1 MEQQYGVDLITF
13 YHPAFWGLENRD
25 ELLALAAAD
34 PEAMWLR
41 IMQGCR
47 EAGISVIE
55 MTFAPADWLSA
66 IAAFGS
72 PEAFAA
78 VLGRHGLT
86 LKSGFFVDPVRMPDA
101 SPAELADRAAAY
113 SDFVRRAGGDT
124 IVVAPPMRRST
135 DAVPPL
141 FVGLET
147 MSAFADT
154 LHAIG
159 DASLRQ
165 GVRTAVHTEAHS
177 MVCTT
182 RDVDLLMTITDP
194 SYVWL
199 CPDTGH
205 LALSGSEPSFAV
217 SRHRERVIL
226 SHWKDAIGEMPET
239 PIDDGIHLAH
249 REYFRR
255 VGAGTVDWAAWAAL
269 SETTR
274 VGDLV
279 LLELDAV
286 PDPVG
291 EMTAAREFLAASI
304 A

>member
-13 YHPAFWGLENRD
+13 YHPAFWGLQNRE
-25 ELLALAAAD
+25 ELLAFAVAD
-34 PEAMWLR
+34 PEALWLR
-41 IMQGCR
+41 IMAGCR
-47 EAGISVIE
+47 DAGISVVE
-55 MTFAPADWLSA
+55 MTFAPADRLSA
-66 IAAFGS
+66 LAAFGS

-78 VLGRHGLT
+78 ALAEHGLT

-101 SPAELADRAAAY
+101 SAAELADSAAVD
-113 SDFVRRAGGDT
+113 SDFIRRAGGDT
-124 IVVAPPMRRST
+124 LVVAPPMRRST
-135 DAVPPL
+135 NAVPPL

-147 MSAFADT
+147 MNAFADS

-165 GVRTAVHTEAHS
+165 GVKTAVHTEAHS
-177 MVCTT
+177 LVCTT
-182 RDVDLLMTITDP
+182 RDLDLLMALTDP
-194 SYVWL
+194 SYVGL

-205 LALSGSEPSFAV
+205 LVLSGSEPSFAV

-239 PIDDGIHLAH
+239 TVDEGIHLAH

-255 VGAGTVDWAAWAAL
+255 VGAGTVDWTTWAAL

-274 VGDLV
+274 VGPLI

-286 PDPVG
+286 PNPVE
-291 EMTAAREFLAASI
+291 EMAAARAHLDASLA
-304 A
+304 